1 MRAILFDMDGVV
13 IDSEPLYERVQER
26 GLAQYGIQLSRSD
39 YLNFKG
45 LSEAMVFDI
54 LEQDYGIKW
63 DRERVQR
70 ESRAILLEE
79 FRQNLKF
86 MEGFPEIINN
96 FSNGYIFGLVT
107 STGRDFLDEVDKILP
122 VKKYFQEIV
131 AGGDT
136 SDTKPHPGPY
146 LEMMRRLEVEPHQAL
161 VIEDSIN
168 GIRSGKMAGAAV
180 IGLAATYHC
189 EELAEADICVKSL
202 KDITTNIVERLFDG

>member
-26 GLAQYGIQLSRSD
+26 GLAQYGIQLSRSE
-39 YLNFKG
+39 YLHFKG
-45 LSEAMVFDI
+45 LSEATVFDI
-54 LEQDYGIKW
+54 LEQDYGIQW

-70 ESRAILLEE
+70 ESRVILLEE
-79 FRQNLKF
+79 FRQNLQF
-86 MEGFPEIINN
+86 MEGFPEIINI
-96 FSNGYIFGLVT
+96 FSNGYVFGLVT

-122 VKKYFQEIV
+122 VKKYFREIV

-136 SDTKPHPGPY
+136 SATKPHPGPY
-146 LEMMRRLEVEPHQAL
+146 LEMMRRLEVEPNQAL

-202 KDITTNIVERLFDG
+202 KDITTALVERLFDG